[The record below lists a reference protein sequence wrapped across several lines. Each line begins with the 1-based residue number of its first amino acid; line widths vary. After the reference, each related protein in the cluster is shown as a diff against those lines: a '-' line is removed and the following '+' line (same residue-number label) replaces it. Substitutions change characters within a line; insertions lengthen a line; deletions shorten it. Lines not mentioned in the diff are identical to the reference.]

1 MNNKKPG
8 RRPIGFKPEG
18 DTCKHS
24 FLTEQERLKILESI
38 KGGAGRIMACEVT
51 AIGYDRFCRTCRDDP
66 DFKTDVDTADF
77 FKEEIALAVIYNGVS
92 QGGSE
97 KSAEV
102 YLRIKAQTRT
112 ATAAAVEARKSR
124 KLRERELELNHG
136 GKRDESRPDL
146 SKLSPE
152 DLALYL
158 SLLEKLGVPF
168 DPPADEVVIDVDGGV
183 VDAEPLP
190 D

>member
-1 MNNKKPG
+1 
-8 RRPIGFKPEG
+8 
-18 DTCKHS
+18 
-24 FLTEQERLKILESI
+24 
-38 KGGAGRIMACEVT
+38 MACEVT
-51 AIGYDRFCRTCRDDP
+51 SIGYDRFCRTCRDDP
-66 DFKTDVDTADF
+66 EFKAAVETADY
-77 FKEEIALAVIYNGVS
+77 FKDEIALAVIYNGVS
-92 QGGSE
+92 QAGSE

-102 YLRIKAQTRT
+102 YLNIKAKTRSMHL
-112 ATAAAVEARKSR
+112 AASEARKSR